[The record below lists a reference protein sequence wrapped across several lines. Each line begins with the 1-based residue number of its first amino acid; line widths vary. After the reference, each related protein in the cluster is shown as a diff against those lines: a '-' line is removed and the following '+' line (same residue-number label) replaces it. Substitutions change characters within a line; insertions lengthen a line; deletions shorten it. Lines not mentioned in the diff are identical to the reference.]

1 MAQQD
6 NIFEPAIQNRT
17 GEYGGISG
25 TANVN
30 ELGVDKMGED
40 KIGVN
45 QLDIT
50 FLITPLPF
58 DCIGVET
65 SKSKFLSG
73 YRDE

>member
-1 MAQQD
+1 
-6 NIFEPAIQNRT
+6 
-17 GEYGGISG
+17 
-25 TANVN
+25 
-30 ELGVDKMGED
+30 MGED